1 MLINQK
7 DNNIQLPND
16 SLKNDI
22 NSKSNSEFI
31 SNLMLNPN
39 KYREFKENINRINNI
54 ENEINLIKAHNNI
67 QKINFAKI
75 LIIELDD
82 YKSSINDSKEIIESL
97 SENEIIDITSHKK
110 LLSFEKHILEIYSY
124 LLGDDYFDWKR
135 FRETFNLSDAK
146 FKMTNINYSSLS
158 TKKINM
164 LLNKISR
171 DGKGK
176 YFLENYIFPFPGLE
190 LIYEWVRCQIK
201 IFFYLI
207 QNNLISNNNKNLIR
221 SKTYTNIGTNTVNP
235 FNLMICNKK
244 LYLNKNSNDKLK
256 KSGSM
261 NNIFIEKKNMTTGYV
276 NKLQNSKNNI
286 LITGLP
292 NLNNNNTNSKIN
304 NIVSIYL
311 NKYEKKKPKKIK
323 NQFIKFSGINQQ
335 KEFEKKEEKN
345 IELLPFVN
353 YRTFH
358 QMRKYYKME
367 TKEDEQ
373 INKRHFRELQLLSS
387 TNKNNIKILS
397 KLGNN
402 KIEILKHIPLF
413 KIKEIIEET

>member
-54 ENEINLIKAHNNI
+54 ENEINLIKAHNYI

-292 NLNNNNTNSKIN
+292 NLNYNNTNSKIN
-304 NIVSIYL
+304 NIVSIYF

>member
-292 NLNNNNTNSKIN
+292 NLNYNNTSSKIN
-304 NIVSIYL
+304 NIVSIYF

-373 INKRHFRELQLLSS
+373 INKRHFRELKLLSS

>member
-292 NLNNNNTNSKIN
+292 NLNYNNTSSKIN
-304 NIVSIYL
+304 NIVSIYF

>member
-31 SNLMLNPN
+31 TNLMSNPN
-39 KYREFKENINRINNI
+39 KYREFKEDINRINYI
-54 ENEINLIKAHNNI
+54 ENEINLIKAHDNI

-75 LIIELDD
+75 LIIELED
-82 YKSSINDSKEIIESL
+82 YKSSMNDSKEIIESL
-97 SENEIIDITSHKK
+97 SDNDIIDITSHKK
-110 LLSFEKHILEIYSY
+110 LLSFEKHILEIYCY

-135 FRETFNLSDAK
+135 FRENFNLLHAK
-146 FKMTNINYSSLS
+146 VKMKNINYSTLS

-164 LLNKISR
+164 LLNKIIR

-176 YFLENYIFPFPGLE
+176 QFFENYIFPFPGLE

-201 IFFYLI
+201 IYFYLT
-207 QNNLISNNNKNLIR
+207 QNNLITYRNKNLNR
-221 SKTYTNIGTNTVNP
+221 SKTYTNIGTNTINP
-235 FNLMICNKK
+235 FTLNKK
-244 LYLNKNSNDKLK
+244 LYLNKHKGEIK
-256 KSGSM
+256 KNASM
-261 NNIFIEKKNMTTGYV
+261 NNIFIEKNNMTTGYV
-276 NKLQNSKNNI
+276 RKSPSNNNF

-292 NLNNNNTNSKIN
+292 NLNFNSTNSKIN
-304 NIVSIYL
+304 NIVSFYF
-311 NKYEKKKPKKIK
+311 NKNQNEKPKKIK
-323 NQFIKFSGINQQ
+323 NQFIKLSGINQQ
-335 KEFEKKEEKN
+335 KEFEKKEVKN

-358 QMRKYYKME
+358 QMRQYYKME
-367 TKEDEQ
+367 TKEDKQ
-373 INKRHFRELQLLSS
+373 INKRHFKELKLCSS
-387 TNKNNIKILS
+387 TKDNKNKIKILS
-397 KLGNN
+397 KIGNN
-402 KIEILKHIPLF
+402 KIGILNNIPLF

>member
-261 NNIFIEKKNMTTGYV
+261 NNIFINKNNMTTDFV
-276 NKLQNSKNNI
+276 RISQKKNF
-286 LITGLP
+286 LITALP
-292 NLNNNNTNSKIN
+292 NLNFNSTSSKIN
-304 NIVSIYL
+304 NIVSFYF
-311 NKYEKKKPKKIK
+311 NKNQNEKPKKIK
-323 NQFIKFSGINQQ
+323 NQFIKLSGINQQ
-335 KEFEKKEEKN
+335 KEFVKKEEKN

-358 QMRKYYKME
+358 QMRQYYKME
-367 TKEDEQ
+367 TKEDKQ
-373 INKRHFRELQLLSS
+373 INKRHFKELKLCSS
-387 TNKNNIKILS
+387 TKDNKNKIKILS
-397 KLGNN
+397 KIGNN
-402 KIEILKHIPLF
+402 KIGILNHIPLV

>member
-292 NLNNNNTNSKIN
+292 NLNYNNTNSKIN
-304 NIVSIYL
+304 NIVSIYF

-373 INKRHFRELQLLSS
+373 INKRHFRELKLLSS

>member
-292 NLNNNNTNSKIN
+292 NLNYNNTNSKIN
-304 NIVSIYL
+304 NIVSIYF

>member
-16 SLKNDI
+16 SLKYDI

-31 SNLMLNPN
+31 SNLMSNPN

-54 ENEINLIKAHNNI
+54 ENEINLIKAQDNI

-75 LIIELDD
+75 IIIDSED
-82 YKSSINDSKEIIESL
+82 YKSSISDSKDIVDSL
-97 SENEIIDITSHKK
+97 TENEIIDFTSNKK

-124 LLGDDYFDWKR
+124 LIGDDYFDWKR
-135 FRETFNLSDAK
+135 FRKTFNLINAK
-146 FKMTNINYSSLS
+146 IKMTNINYSNIS

-164 LLNKISR
+164 LLNKIIR

-176 YFLENYIFPFPGLE
+176 QFFENYIFPSPGLE

-292 NLNNNNTNSKIN
+292 NLNYNNTNSKIN
-304 NIVSIYL
+304 NIVSIYF

>member
-54 ENEINLIKAHNNI
+54 ENEINLIKAHNYI

-207 QNNLISNNNKNLIR
+207 QNNLINNNNKNLIR
-221 SKTYTNIGTNTVNP
+221 SKTYTNIGINTVNP
-235 FNLMICNKK
+235 FNLMKSNKNK
-244 LYLNKNSNDKLK
+244 LYLKKGDNLK
-256 KSGSM
+256 KNGSM
-261 NNIFIEKKNMTTGYV
+261 NNIFINKNNMTTDFV
-276 NKLQNSKNNI
+276 RISQKKNF
-286 LITGLP
+286 LITALP
-292 NLNNNNTNSKIN
+292 NLNFNSTSSKIN
-304 NIVSIYL
+304 NIV
-311 NKYEKKKPKKIK
+311 
-323 NQFIKFSGINQQ
+323 
-335 KEFEKKEEKN
+335 
-345 IELLPFVN
+345 
-353 YRTFH
+353 
-358 QMRKYYKME
+358 
-367 TKEDEQ
+367 
-373 INKRHFRELQLLSS
+373 
-387 TNKNNIKILS
+387 
-397 KLGNN
+397 
-402 KIEILKHIPLF
+402 
-413 KIKEIIEET
+413 

>member
-286 LITGLP
+286 LITGLT
-292 NLNNNNTNSKIN
+292 NLNYNNTSSKIN
-304 NIVSIYL
+304 NIVSIYF

>member
-54 ENEINLIKAHNNI
+54 ENEINLIKAHNYI

-292 NLNNNNTNSKIN
+292 NLNYNNTSSKIN
-304 NIVSIYL
+304 NIVSIYF

-373 INKRHFRELQLLSS
+373 INKRHFRELKLLSS

>member
-1 MLINQK
+1 MIINQK

-16 SLKNDI
+16 SLKYDI

-31 SNLMLNPN
+31 TNLMSNPN
-39 KYREFKENINRINNI
+39 KYREFKENINRINYI
-54 ENEINLIKAHNNI
+54 ENEINLIKAHDNI

-75 LIIELDD
+75 LIIELED
-82 YKSSINDSKEIIESL
+82 YKSSMNDSKEIIESL
-97 SENEIIDITSHKK
+97 SDNDIIDITSHKK

-292 NLNNNNTNSKIN
+292 NLNYNNTSSKIN
-304 NIVSIYL
+304 NIVSIYF

>member
-16 SLKNDI
+16 SLKYDI

-31 SNLMLNPN
+31 TNLMSNPN
-39 KYREFKENINRINNI
+39 KYREFKENINRINYI
-54 ENEINLIKAHNNI
+54 ENEINLIKAHDNI

-75 LIIELDD
+75 LIIELED
-82 YKSSINDSKEIIESL
+82 YKSSMNDSKEIIESL
-97 SENEIIDITSHKK
+97 SDNDIIDITSHKK

-292 NLNNNNTNSKIN
+292 NLNYNNTSSKIN
-304 NIVSIYL
+304 NIVSIYF